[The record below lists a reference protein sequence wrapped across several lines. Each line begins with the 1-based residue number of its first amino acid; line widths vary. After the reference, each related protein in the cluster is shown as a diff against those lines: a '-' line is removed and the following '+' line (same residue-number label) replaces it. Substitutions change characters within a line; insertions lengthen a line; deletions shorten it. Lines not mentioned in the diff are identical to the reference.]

1 MKKIKKLL
9 ALLLATVVLLTVFE
23 GPMTVQAKN
32 VKCSTLY
39 SAVKSSCSSGA
50 KKVRKQSKCS
60 FVTRSYQKKISDF
73 YYATDSK
80 QAYCVCIVKVKN
92 SKDVKRFTSRFNLV
106 KKSNLREIKNY
117 PKNYSNTEKKVVSSA
132 NVGSKGNYVWY
143 IALGTSSSA
152 NSKCATALKKKL

>member
-9 ALLLATVVLLTVFE
+9 ALLLAIVVLFTVFE
-23 GPMTVQAKN
+23 SPITVQAKN

-39 SAVKSSCSSGA
+39 SAVKSSCSTGA
-50 KKVRKQSKCS
+50 KKVKKQSKCS
-60 FVTRSYQKKISDF
+60 FLPKIYRKKISDF

-92 SKDVKRFTSRFNLV
+92 SKDVKRVVNRFNSI
-106 KKSNLREIKNY
+106 KKSNQQEIKSY
-117 PKNYSNTEKKVVSSA
+117 PKGYSNTEKKVIKSA
-132 NVGSKGNYVWY
+132 NVGNKGNYVWY

-152 NSKCATALKKKL
+152 NNKCATALKKKL